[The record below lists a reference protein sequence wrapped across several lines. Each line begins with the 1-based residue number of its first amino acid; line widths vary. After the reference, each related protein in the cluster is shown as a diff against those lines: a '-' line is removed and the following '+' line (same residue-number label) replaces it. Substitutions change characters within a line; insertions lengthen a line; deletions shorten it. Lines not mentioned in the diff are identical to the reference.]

1 MRFGILLASAAL
13 AGVTS
18 VCSTGHCGPIFEE
31 KGALAVG
38 AQGTYGLLA
47 GDAQS
52 ADDFDRGPGYA
63 LRLRYYLGNERA
75 FGISMENQR
84 FEGTPG
90 LGLQYEPKEMTVAV
104 FTVDYLMYFQRA
116 TALTRYLTFGA
127 GFHHPGR
134 EYEDGSEVG
143 PDGLVLTAGAG
154 FEYFFH
160 RVASVDI
167 CVRGYGLFGQGGQ
180 AGAIALP
187 FRRRPLVLRDPL
199 LATGLI
205 TLLRGHPPL
214 PAGQRG
220 EAENRPDTH

>member
-1 MRFGILLASAAL
+1 MRRHFRFLAAAL
-13 AGVTS
+13 VLAATGS
-18 VCSTGHCGPIFEE
+18 CSTGQCGPIFEE
-31 KGALAVG
+31 RGTLGVG
-38 AQGTYGLLA
+38 VQGQYGFLA
-47 GDAQS
+47 GDAE
-52 ADDFDRGPGYA
+52 AAGDFDQGVGYA

-104 FTVDYLMYFQRA
+104 FTVDYLMYFRRA

-167 CVRGYGLFGQGGQ
+167 CVRGYGLFGQGG
-180 AGAIALP
+180 
-187 FRRRPLVLRDPL
+187 L
-199 LATGLI
+199 LGS
-205 TLLRGHPPL
+205 
-214 PAGQRG
+214 G
-220 EAENRPDTH
+220 EAAAGLNFYLID